1 MQGETD
7 VSYSLSALVTEVE
20 GVALATAQSQEVS
33 DNELSE
39 VLSFLVKV
47 SHVVEQAF
55 RGVLLILIEI
65 KFLRPNDLQPDRMQ
79 RLRHKTELVLARSH
93 FRGAEGICSR
103 LRTLTETYQTD
114 LAIHV
119 GPLSDAYRWE
129 GLFGLIQHREGRII
143 VLIEEV
149 MSSIKDRLRS
159 VNEANLS
166 ALTDY
171 ADRQAQVLKV
181 ELGTLSGFTNRIL
194 GLSGRPGMLELLLGQ
209 GGRRTVVREMSV
221 LVNQG
226 QIDMRK
232 TYGGGHG
239 VLLAE
244 NATAQD
250 IGLHQEWHAQTSDLS
265 VLAGE
270 LSEIRAKGKQLAS
283 TADHDIAVGQAAIAE
298 KAAREGD
305 HGKVLAAL
313 KGAGS
318 WVLDL
323 ATSLGKDV
331 AAEAIKRSLGM

>member
-7 VSYSLSALVTEVE
+7 VSYSLSALVSEVE

-39 VLSFLVKV
+39 VLSFLAKV

-119 GPLSDAYRWE
+119 GPLADAYRWE

-181 ELGTLSGFTNRIL
+181 ELGTLSGFTNLIL
-194 GLSGRPGMLELLLGQ
+194 RPERQARYAGTAAGPRRSSDGRTRNVGSRESRTDRYAEDLWWRP
-209 GGRRTVVREMSV
+209 RR
-221 LVNQG
+221 
-226 QIDMRK
+226 
-232 TYGGGHG
+232 
-239 VLLAE
+239 
-244 NATAQD
+244 
-250 IGLHQEWHAQTSDLS
+250 
-265 VLAGE
+265 
-270 LSEIRAKGKQLAS
+270 
-283 TADHDIAVGQAAIAE
+283 AVGGE
-298 KAAREGD
+298 RD
-305 HGKVLAAL
+305 R
-313 KGAGS
+313 AGYWS
-318 WVLDL
+318 
-323 ATSLGKDV
+323 AS
-331 AAEAIKRSLGM
+331 GMACADQRPFG